1 MSYRIW
7 RWSEW
12 PTRTTYALT
21 TSLSTTPEIIY
32 DKAATGTIHIP
43 TGSSITSLQFYG
55 APYTLNSDP
64 DKGPNQ
70 YTYVPFY
77 DLTGTSGSPGGN
89 LVIVYVAAPGC
100 YQIPA
105 MCAGSRGL
113 KIVTN
118 ANGSVDISLKG

>member
-1 MSYRIW
+1 MADANDLRAHDFALYNAGNHLRQGRDRNDSYSDRIVHHQPAIL
-7 RWSEW
+7 R
-12 PTRTTYALT
+12 RA
-21 TSLSTTPEIIY
+21 
-32 DKAATGTIHIP
+32 
-43 TGSSITSLQFYG
+43 
-55 APYTLNSDP
+55 YTLNSDP

-100 YQIPA
+100 TKFPPVCRI
-105 MCAGSRGL
+105 SGL